1 MNHSIFLNSLFEVA
15 VAKAQPKQCIPQFL
29 PETRNTGRRVVF
41 GAGKASA
48 AMAQVVEQYLTGVLE
63 GLIVT
68 RYGHAVPCQ
77 QIEIVE
83 AGHPVPDNN
92 GMEAASRMLEIAA
105 GLTPSDLVLCLISGG
120 GSSLLSLPAHGL
132 SLEDK
137 QEITTV
143 LLKCGATIH
152 EINCVRKHL
161 SVIKGGRLAAACAP
175 AKLVTLAISDVVGDD
190 LAVIASGPTVADPTT
205 YADALAV
212 LKKYNISKP
221 FSVLKHLEKAADETP
236 KPGDLRLKNV
246 ENHLIA
252 TPQQS
257 LEAAAQV
264 VRESGMT
271 PVILGDSIEG
281 EAREAAKEHAA
292 IARQIQKNGQPVSAP
307 AVLLSG
313 GETSV
318 TVRGSGA
325 GGPNTEFMLSLLLEL
340 QGQAGIW
347 AIACDTDG
355 IDGTEENAG
364 AVIAPESF
372 ERSEN
377 LGLNPSSFLANND
390 SYNFFSVLGNL
401 ISPGPT
407 LTNVNDFRAILVMPV
422 EST

>member
-1 MNHSIFLNSLFEVA
+1 MNPSIFLNSLFEVA

-29 PETRNTGRRVVF
+29 TETRVTGRRVVF

-48 AMAQVVEQYLTGVLE
+48 AMAQVVEQHLTGVLE

-92 GMEAASRMLEIAA
+92 GMEASSRMLKTAE
-105 GLTPSDLVLCLISGG
+105 GLTQHDLALCLISGG
-120 GSSLLSLPAHGL
+120 GSSLLSLPASGL
-132 SLEDK
+132 SLKDK
-137 QEITTV
+137 QEITSV

-161 SVIKGGRLAAACAP
+161 SAIKGGRLAAACAP

-190 LAVIASGPTVADPTT
+190 LAVIASGPTVADPSTF
-205 YADALAV
+205 ADALAV

-221 FSVLKHLEKAADETP
+221 VSVQEHLEKAADETP
-236 KPGDLRLKNV
+236 KPEDFRLKNV

-257 LEAAAQV
+257 LEAAAQA
-264 VRESGMT
+264 VREAGMT

-292 IARQIQKNGQPVSAP
+292 IARQIQ
-307 AVLLSG
+307 
-313 GETSV
+313 E
-318 TVRGSGA
+318 
-325 GGPNTEFMLSLLLEL
+325 
-340 QGQAGIW
+340 
-347 AIACDTDG
+347 
-355 IDGTEENAG
+355 
-364 AVIAPESF
+364 
-372 ERSEN
+372 
-377 LGLNPSSFLANND
+377 
-390 SYNFFSVLGNL
+390 
-401 ISPGPT
+401 
-407 LTNVNDFRAILVMPV
+407 
-422 EST
+422 

>member
-1 MNHSIFLNSLFEVA
+1 
-15 VAKAQPKQCIPQFL
+15 
-29 PETRNTGRRVVF
+29 
-41 GAGKASA
+41 
-48 AMAQVVEQYLTGVLE
+48 
-63 GLIVT
+63 
-68 RYGHAVPCQ
+68 
-77 QIEIVE
+77 
-83 AGHPVPDNN
+83 
-92 GMEAASRMLEIAA
+92 
-105 GLTPSDLVLCLISGG
+105 
-120 GSSLLSLPAHGL
+120 
-132 SLEDK
+132 
-137 QEITTV
+137 
-143 LLKCGATIH
+143 
-152 EINCVRKHL
+152 
-161 SVIKGGRLAAACAP
+161 
-175 AKLVTLAISDVVGDD
+175 
-190 LAVIASGPTVADPTT
+190 
-205 YADALAV
+205 
-212 LKKYNISKP
+212 
-221 FSVLKHLEKAADETP
+221 
-236 KPGDLRLKNV
+236 
-246 ENHLIA
+246 
-252 TPQQS
+252 
-257 LEAAAQV
+257 
-264 VRESGMT
+264 MT

-292 IARQIQKNGQPVSAP
+292 IARQIQENGQPVSAP

-318 TVRGSGA
+318 TVRGSGS

>member
-1 MNHSIFLNSLFEVA
+1 M
-15 VAKAQPKQCIPQFL
+15 
-29 PETRNTGRRVVF
+29 
-41 GAGKASA
+41 
-48 AMAQVVEQYLTGVLE
+48 
-63 GLIVT
+63 
-68 RYGHAVPCQ
+68 
-77 QIEIVE
+77 
-83 AGHPVPDNN
+83 
-92 GMEAASRMLEIAA
+92 
-105 GLTPSDLVLCLISGG
+105 
-120 GSSLLSLPAHGL
+120 
-132 SLEDK
+132 
-137 QEITTV
+137 
-143 LLKCGATIH
+143 
-152 EINCVRKHL
+152 
-161 SVIKGGRLAAACAP
+161 
-175 AKLVTLAISDVVGDD
+175 
-190 LAVIASGPTVADPTT
+190 
-205 YADALAV
+205 

-221 FSVLKHLEKAADETP
+221 ISVQKHLEKAADETP

-257 LEAAAQV
+257 LEAAAQS
-264 VRESGMT
+264 VRKAGMT

-292 IARQIQKNGQPVSAP
+292 IARQIQENGQPVSAP

-318 TVRGSGA
+318 TVRGSGS